1 MKGYKMNKVLISS
14 FAFAI
19 SAALIS
25 KPIQAVEDQNNNTS
39 TGTKNKFAETDEMGR
54 SYFAPSISNLYN
66 VDDKENS
73 VSNVENN
80 NIIKNELTDDNLKSD
95 ENYDSL
101 NDNASNNDGSDTHI
115 QPDNPSEG
123 DISDTNEEGGT
134 EETAKSDQPD
144 KDEDTSSKPD
154 EPSEG
159 DTSDTNGDGDTGET
173 SKPDKPNK
181 NEESPSKPDEPSEGD
196 TSDTNEDGDTGETS
210 KPDQPDKDEDT
221 SSKPDE
227 PSEGDTSDT
236 NEDGDTGETS
246 KPDQPDKDED
256 TSSKPDEPSEG
267 DTSDT
272 NEGGGSSPK
281 PDKPSDGNTSGSN
294 GGTGTPTK
302 PDRPNEGGGSS
313 PKPDKPNDGNTSG
326 SNGGT
331 GTPTKPDRP
340 NLTPPS
346 NSHYP
351 NTPSNGNHESGNG
364 DAYQPTKPIKPS
376 YSARPNLKG
385 SSENAQSNKYQ
396 SDFNYGDLAVKEDT
410 NQASTHTKSDRQILN
425 RFNQMS
431 TGSFK
436 YNPFVVNQVKQL
448 NNGEEKISN
457 REILS
462 ILRPQRFDD
471 NAFLNE
477 LQKGTNYFKF
487 QYFNPLKSQDYY
499 KNLDNQV
506 LALITGEIGSMPDL
520 KNPKTESATGKYEYH
535 SSGDEEMTETA
546 DKDSKNTID
555 IKFERILFA
564 LITAI
569 FIIFVGVVVGYF
581 VHRKNKNNE

>member
-313 PKPDKPNDGNTSG
+313 PKPDKPSDGNTSG

>member
-236 NEDGDTGETS
+236 NEGGGS
-246 KPDQPDKDED
+246 SPKPDKPSDGN
-256 TSSKPDEPSEG
+256 TSGSNGGTGTPTKPDRP
-267 DTSDT
+267 

>member
-1 MKGYKMNKVLISS
+1 
-14 FAFAI
+14 
-19 SAALIS
+19 
-25 KPIQAVEDQNNNTS
+25 KPSDGNTS
-39 TGTKNKFAETDEMGR
+39 GSNGGTGTPT
-54 SYFAPSISNLYN
+54 
-66 VDDKENS
+66 
-73 VSNVENN
+73 
-80 NIIKNELTDDNLKSD
+80 
-95 ENYDSL
+95 
-101 NDNASNNDGSDTHI
+101 
-115 QPDNPSEG
+115 
-123 DISDTNEEGGT
+123 
-134 EETAKSDQPD
+134 
-144 KDEDTSSKPD
+144 KPD
-154 EPSEG
+154 RP
-159 DTSDTNGDGDTGET
+159 
-173 SKPDKPNK
+173 
-181 NEESPSKPDEPSEGD
+181 
-196 TSDTNEDGDTGETS
+196 
-210 KPDQPDKDEDT
+210 
-221 SSKPDE
+221 
-227 PSEGDTSDT
+227 
-236 NEDGDTGETS
+236 
-246 KPDQPDKDED
+246 
-256 TSSKPDEPSEG
+256 
-267 DTSDT
+267 

>member
-101 NDNASNNDGSDTHI
+101 NDNVSNNDGSDTHI

-134 EETAKSDQPD
+134 EETTKSDQPD
-144 KDEDTSSKPD
+144 KDEDKSSKPD

-159 DTSDTNGDGDTGET
+159 DTSDTKGDGDTGET

-181 NEESPSKPDEPSEGD
+181 DEESPSKPDEPSEGD

-227 PSEGDTSDT
+227 PSEGDA
-236 NEDGDTGETS
+236 
-246 KPDQPDKDED
+246 
-256 TSSKPDEPSEG
+256 
-267 DTSDT
+267 SDT
-272 NEGGGSSPK
+272 NEGEGSSPK
-281 PDKPSDGNTSGSN
+281 PDKPS
-294 GGTGTPTK
+294 
-302 PDRPNEGGGSS
+302 
-313 PKPDKPNDGNTSG
+313 DGNTSG

>member
-123 DISDTNEEGGT
+123 DISDTNE
-134 EETAKSDQPD
+134 
-144 KDEDTSSKPD
+144 
-154 EPSEG
+154 
-159 DTSDTNGDGDTGET
+159 
-173 SKPDKPNK
+173 
-181 NEESPSKPDEPSEGD
+181 
-196 TSDTNEDGDTGETS
+196 DGDTGETS

-313 PKPDKPNDGNTSG
+313 PKPDKPNDGNTTGSNGGTGTPTKPDRPNEGGGSSPQPDKPSDGNTTG

-487 QYFNPLKSQDYY
+487 QYFNPLKSQDNY

>member
-134 EETAKSDQPD
+134 EETPKPDQPD

-181 NEESPSKPDEPSEGD
+181 DEESPSKPDEPSEGD

-236 NEDGDTGETS
+236 NEGGDTGETS

-281 PDKPSDGNTSGSN
+281 PDKSSDGNTSGSN
-294 GGTGTPTK
+294 GGTGTSTK

-313 PKPDKPNDGNTSG
+313 PKPDKPSDGNTTG

-364 DAYQPTKPIKPS
+364 DAYQLTKPIKPS

>member
-66 VDDKENS
+66 VDDKENF

-134 EETAKSDQPD
+134 EETPKPDQPD

-181 NEESPSKPDEPSEGD
+181 DEESP
-196 TSDTNEDGDTGETS
+196 
-210 KPDQPDKDEDT
+210 
-221 SSKPDE
+221 SKPDE

-313 PKPDKPNDGNTSG
+313 PKPDKPNDGNTSGSNGGTGTPTKPDRPNEGGGSSPKPDKPNDGNTTG

>member
-95 ENYDSL
+95 ENYYSL
-101 NDNASNNDGSDTHI
+101 NDNVSNNDGSDTHI

-134 EETAKSDQPD
+134 EETTKSDQPD
-144 KDEDTSSKPD
+144 KDEDKSSKPD

-159 DTSDTNGDGDTGET
+159 DTSDTKGDGDTGET

-181 NEESPSKPDEPSEGD
+181 DEESPSKPDEPSEGD

-227 PSEGDTSDT
+227 PSEGDA
-236 NEDGDTGETS
+236 
-246 KPDQPDKDED
+246 
-256 TSSKPDEPSEG
+256 
-267 DTSDT
+267 SDT
-272 NEGGGSSPK
+272 NEGEGSSPK

-313 PKPDKPNDGNTSG
+313 PQPDKPSDGNTTG

>member
-123 DISDTNEEGGT
+123 DISDTNE
-134 EETAKSDQPD
+134 
-144 KDEDTSSKPD
+144 
-154 EPSEG
+154 
-159 DTSDTNGDGDTGET
+159 
-173 SKPDKPNK
+173 
-181 NEESPSKPDEPSEGD
+181 
-196 TSDTNEDGDTGETS
+196 DGDTGETS

-313 PKPDKPNDGNTSG
+313 PKPDKPSDGNTSGSNGGTGTSTKPDRPNEGGGSSPKPDKPNDGNTTG

>member
-1 MKGYKMNKVLISS
+1 MKGYKMNKVLISG

-19 SAALIS
+19 SASLIS

-39 TGTKNKFAETDEMGR
+39 TGTKNKFAETDELGR

-159 DTSDTNGDGDTGET
+159 DTSDTN
-173 SKPDKPNK
+173 
-181 NEESPSKPDEPSEGD
+181 
-196 TSDTNEDGDTGETS
+196 
-210 KPDQPDKDEDT
+210 
-221 SSKPDE
+221 
-227 PSEGDTSDT
+227 
-236 NEDGDTGETS
+236 EDGDTGETS

-281 PDKPSDGNTSGSN
+281 PDKPS
-294 GGTGTPTK
+294 
-302 PDRPNEGGGSS
+302 
-313 PKPDKPNDGNTSG
+313 DGNTSG

-546 DKDSKNTID
+546 EKDSKNTID

>member
-1 MKGYKMNKVLISS
+1 MNKVLISS

-159 DTSDTNGDGDTGET
+159 DTSDTNEDGDTGETSKPDQPDKDEDTSSKPDEPSEGDTSDTNGDGDTGET

-281 PDKPSDGNTSGSN
+281 PDKPS
-294 GGTGTPTK
+294 
-302 PDRPNEGGGSS
+302 
-313 PKPDKPNDGNTSG
+313 DGNTSG

>member
-1 MKGYKMNKVLISS
+1 MKGYKMNKVLISG

-19 SAALIS
+19 SASLIS

-39 TGTKNKFAETDEMGR
+39 TGTKNKFAETDELRR
-54 SYFAPSISNLYN
+54 SYFAPSISNLYT

-159 DTSDTNGDGDTGET
+159 DTSDTN
-173 SKPDKPNK
+173 
-181 NEESPSKPDEPSEGD
+181 
-196 TSDTNEDGDTGETS
+196 EDGDTGETS

-221 SSKPDE
+221 SSKPD
-227 PSEGDTSDT
+227 
-236 NEDGDTGETS
+236 N
-246 KPDQPDKDED
+246 
-256 TSSKPDEPSEG
+256 PSEG

-313 PKPDKPNDGNTSG
+313 PKPDKPNDGNTTG

-351 NTPSNGNHESGNG
+351 NTPSNGNHESDNG
-364 DAYQPTKPIKPS
+364 DAYQPTKLIKPS

-546 DKDSKNTID
+546 EKDSKKHMD
-555 IKFERILFA
+555 IKFKHL
-564 LITAI
+564 
-569 FIIFVGVVVGYF
+569 YF
-581 VHRKNKNNE
+581 LL

>member
-181 NEESPSKPDEPSEGD
+181 NEESP
-196 TSDTNEDGDTGETS
+196 
-210 KPDQPDKDEDT
+210 
-221 SSKPDE
+221 SKPDE